1 MAEEQ
6 KSILDQ
12 AKEMLGGAKEQG
24 GDLMGKA
31 KEFIGDKA
39 SDMLENADELKKKV
53 VDVAKSITPDSL
65 DDKVEGLV
73 GCRLPQGPVR
83 QKRRRAEIITTF

>member
-1 MAEEQ
+1 
-6 KSILDQ
+6 
-12 AKEMLGGAKEQG
+12 
-24 GDLMGKA
+24 MGKA

-65 DDKVEGLV
+65 DDKVEGMVDQAVDFLK
-73 GCRLPQGPVR
+73 GQFGKKDAE
-83 QKRRRAEIITTF
+83 QK